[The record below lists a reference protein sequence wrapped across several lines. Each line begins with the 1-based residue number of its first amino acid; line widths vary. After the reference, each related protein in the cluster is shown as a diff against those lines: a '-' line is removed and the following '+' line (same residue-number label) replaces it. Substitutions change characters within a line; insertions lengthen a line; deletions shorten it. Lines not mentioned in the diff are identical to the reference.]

1 MVPPLTHP
9 THTPVLYPCLNGE
22 RTNCQYLA
30 WCGFCHAVA
39 YRQAEK
45 GTDAEEQNK
54 EGVSLDK
61 IASKRKLEKS
71 QSTADVKQDEDDD
84 I

>member
-1 MVPPLTHP
+1 M
-9 THTPVLYPCLNGE
+9 
-22 RTNCQYLA
+22 
-30 WCGFCHAVA
+30 A

-45 GTDAEEQNK
+45 GTDAEERNK

-71 QSTADVKQDEDDD
+71 QSSADVKQDEDDD